1 MSKTIHG
8 SGMYYLIV
16 AMATVVNFFYVV
28 SNIKAVAAD
37 VKLFNDMT
45 TTWKFTP
52 NVPRSKLSDPSA
64 ADHPTCWI
72 DFDISFDFAS
82 PLHAQA
88 SSVFFDQVSKMTLQ
102 AFVDRCHT
110 VYKK

>member
-1 MSKTIHG
+1 M
-8 SGMYYLIV
+8 LI
-16 AMATVVNFFYVV
+16 

-37 VKLFNDMT
+37 AKLFNDMT

-64 ADHPTCWI
+64 ADHPTCWV

-88 SSVFFDQVSKMTLQ
+88 SSVFFDQVSKMMLQ
-102 AFVDRCHT
+102 AFIDRCHT
-110 VYKK
+110 VYKKQNQLF